1 MCIYIKIKNKDMYLY
16 KIYKSFYFHMSI
28 YLCTFIYLYIFIHL
42 YIYFVY
48 IYLAG
53 YIFSYFTIGKNHH
66 THTVYKHLKAR

>member
-48 IYLAG
+48 ISCWI
-53 YIFSYFTIGKNHH
+53 YIFLLHYWQESSYAYTI
-66 THTVYKHLKAR
+66 